1 MRSLWNFVKLFVSFC
16 IILYSQFID
25 NPAMIDS
32 GTNYDF
38 ITDNFVRVN
47 VYLSDMEVEVQEQQ
61 PSYRLSNLF
70 SDIGGTLGLWVGL
83 SLLTVMELIQ
93 LVLKLLFIT
102 GGSKVEW
109 Y

>member
-1 MRSLWNFVKLFVSFC
+1 MKIFVAFQ
-16 IILYSQFID
+16 YID
-25 NPAMIDS
+25 NPDVIDNLTS
-32 GTNYDF
+32 YDF

-83 SLLTVMELIQ
+83 SLLTVVELIQ
-93 LVLKLLFIT
+93 LVVKFGFLIC
-102 GGSKVEW
+102 GANVE
-109 Y
+109 

>member
-1 MRSLWNFVKLFVSFC
+1 MKIFVAFQ
-16 IILYSQFID
+16 YID
-25 NPAMIDS
+25 NPDVIDNLTS
-32 GTNYDF
+32 YDF

-83 SLLTVMELIQ
+83 SLLTVVELLQ
-93 LVLKLLFIT
+93 LVVKLGFIIF
-102 GGSKVEW
+102 GANVE
-109 Y
+109 

>member
-1 MRSLWNFVKLFVSFC
+1 M
-16 IILYSQFID
+16 D
-25 NPAMIDS
+25 NLTS
-32 GTNYDF
+32 YDF

-83 SLLTVMELIQ
+83 SLLTVVELLQ
-93 LVLKLLFIT
+93 LVLKLGFMIA
-102 GGSKVEW
+102 GANVE
-109 Y
+109 